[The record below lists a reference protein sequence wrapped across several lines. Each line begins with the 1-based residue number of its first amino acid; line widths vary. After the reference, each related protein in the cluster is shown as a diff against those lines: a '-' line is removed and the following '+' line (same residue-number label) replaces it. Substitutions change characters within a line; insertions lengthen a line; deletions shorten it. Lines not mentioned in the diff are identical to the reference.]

1 MQVRL
6 ERIDPLPAV
15 YAYAFSDSPEE
26 DATKKLMDW
35 TKSRGLME
43 NNSVSRLFGRNTY
56 PTDKSEPH
64 GYELYLTV
72 EGAIEAEGDI
82 KSGAIPGGLY
92 AVMRFKNLYRIGE
105 AWEKL
110 WKWIETSE
118 YEHVGWKK
126 GENGWVGGFE
136 EQVNWKEQKQHTD
149 WVFDLWV
156 QLKE

>member
-1 MQVRL
+1 MHVGL
-6 ERIDPLPAV
+6 ERIESLPAV
-15 YAYAFSDSPEE
+15 YAYAFSDAPEE

-35 TKSRGLME
+35 AKSRGLME

-72 EGAIEAEGDI
+72 KGAIKPERDI
-82 KSGAIPGGLY
+82 KAGEIPGGLY
-92 AVMRFKNLYRIGE
+92 AVMRFKNLYRIGD

-110 WKWIETSE
+110 WNWIETSE

-126 GENGWVGGFE
+126 EENGWVGGFE

-149 WVFDLWV
+149 WVFALWV